1 MIVLGTSCSHEE
13 ERMTRMR
20 PNPIH
25 NTPSLYILTIL
36 IFCGYLHRPILIHHH
51 IYPVT
56 LSLWA
61 SR

>member
-1 MIVLGTSCSHEE
+1 MIVFGTSCSHGE
-13 ERMTRMR
+13 ERMMR
-20 PNPIH
+20 PNPIP

-56 LSLWA
+56 LSL
-61 SR
+61 